1 MHFPS
6 TTPYAPTT
14 LTQMSLRN
22 VRRCIMGNQKPHIE
36 KDRQYYDQKKIYKRT
51 NNTITKR
58 KYTKGQTILSPK
70 ENIQKDKQR
79 SSKHYTEN

>member
-22 VRRCIMGNQKPHIE
+22 VRRCHMGNQKPHIE
-36 KDRQYYDQKKIYKRT
+36 KDRQYYDQKKIYTRT
-51 NNTITKR
+51 NKDLQNT
-58 KYTKGQTILSPK
+58 
-70 ENIQKDKQR
+70 
-79 SSKHYTEN
+79 TEN